1 MDINQHLFQYAKG
14 KQKRLKSSYLWLLPL
29 LPSRQWSFTNISLLH
44 KTKKKKLPNLKG
56 YSLCNFDSKQQIH
69 PYNAV
74 ALQRMSLH
82 HGSPV
87 RRPSL
92 QYLNKSVSE
101 LIRLIYSYVL
111 NTVKFTCLLRW
122 PHLHSPCGHFMCYYS
137 AFVADVQ
144 YPLRSSIRLMDPSK
158 GQWYHYRRTRQL

>member
-29 LPSRQWSFTNISLLH
+29 LPSRQWSFKNISLLH
-44 KTKKKKLPNLKG
+44 KTKKKNCRIWKVILSVILTAN
-56 YSLCNFDSKQQIH
+56 SKFTPIMQ
-69 PYNAV
+69 
-74 ALQRMSLH
+74 LH
-82 HGSPV
+82 YRECHYIMGH
-87 RRPSL
+87 

-122 PHLHSPCGHFMCYYS
+122 PHLHSLCGHFMCYYS